1 MGKES
6 FALIIFRNLKP
17 VSFSSMAGTITL
29 TGKYAQLGEKML
41 QDVTAILESEK
52 IPYVLEGGTLLGIV
66 REDRLLPWD
75 NDLDLTIT
83 RPHCKKLLAAR
94 WKFWLKGYRT
104 RIRKIKSDT
113 QHFRKGEARIL
124 KVQTTRFFLFK
135 DVSLMD
141 IFIKD
146 LVDERYYWTVS
157 EKEVLK
163 SAPRHYYEN
172 FTQFSF
178 RNKLYSI
185 PEQFDAYLQSRYG
198 DWRIAKQ
205 SWDFTKDDL
214 SIEAKHI
221 KSENK

>member
-1 MGKES
+1 
-6 FALIIFRNLKP
+6 
-17 VSFSSMAGTITL
+17 MAGTITL
-29 TGKYAQLGEKML
+29 TGKYVQLGEKML
-41 QDVTAILESEK
+41 HDVTGILEAEA
-52 IPYVLEGGTLLGIV
+52 IPYTLEGGTLLGIV

-75 NDLDLTIT
+75 TDLDLTIT
-83 RPHCKKLLAAR
+83 RMYAKKLLAAR

-104 RIRKIKSDT
+104 RIRKVKHDSK
-113 QHFRKGEARIL
+113 HFKKGEPRIL
-124 KVQTTRFFLFK
+124 KIQTTRFFFFK

-146 LVDERYYWTVS
+146 LVDERYFWTVT

-172 FTQFSF
+172 FKQFKF

-198 DWRIAKQ
+198 DWRTPKQ
-205 SWDFTKDDL
+205 TWDLTKDDL
-214 SIEAKHI
+214 SIEAR
-221 KSENK
+221 N